1 METPRVI
8 ERRGDRKRS
17 AEEVAEYL
25 VAVGT
30 ALLECGCP
38 AYRVESAVR
47 TIAAL
52 EGYRAEA
59 FALPTGL
66 FVNVRGAGPHTMPV
80 HRMARITEWGLD
92 LDRLVRVD
100 DVFNAVARGDR
111 DLAAAEQDLVAHRAS
126 PRPWPRAARWLAIGA
141 VGGAAA
147 VFFRGSLVD
156 AGVSAVL
163 ALALHGAIFAVKKNP
178 AARFLQDFVHAFLA
192 AVLAYVASRL
202 VSGASRDA
210 IVLAT
215 IVSRVPGMTLTT
227 GLAELAQK
235 NLVSGGARLM
245 EALVTLLS
253 LVLGVAFAVALGRG
267 AFAVTFE
274 VQAHAGLGV
283 GYQLGALL
291 VASFGFGVLFSVPRA
306 WLWTAFVSG
315 AVGYGVSATALR
327 AVPVHAAAFL
337 ASFGVCAF
345 ANGMA
350 KMTDKPAQL
359 FQIPGMM
366 LLVPGTFGFLAVS
379 ALARG
384 EIEGAAR
391 AVEVLL
397 VAGGLVI
404 GVIGANA
411 VVPPRKIL

>member
-1 METPRVI
+1 MLRFKMIEPREAFTAYAKRLEKREALTPRRRE
-8 ERRGDRKRS
+8 ERGHHRRARPRRLRS
-17 AEEVAEYL
+17 SWIARRSSSGGAI
-25 VAVGT
+25 ASGAPRRWPSTSWPSGT
-30 ALLECGCP
+30 SLLECGCP

-66 FVNVRGAGPHTMPV
+66 FVNVRGEGPSATPV

-100 DVFNAVARGDR
+100 DVFNAVARGER
-111 DLAAAEQDLVAHRAS
+111 DLAAAEDDLEAHRAS
-126 PRPWPRAARWLAIGA
+126 PRPWPRALRWLAIGA

-192 AVLAYVASRL
+192 AVLAYGASRL

-227 GLAELAQK
+227 G
-235 NLVSGGARLM
+235 
-245 EALVTLLS
+245 
-253 LVLGVAFAVALGRG
+253 
-267 AFAVTFE
+267 
-274 VQAHAGLGV
+274 
-283 GYQLGALL
+283 
-291 VASFGFGVLFSVPRA
+291 PRPSSRRR
-306 WLWTAFVSG
+306 TSC
-315 AVGYGVSATALR
+315 R
-327 AVPVHAAAFL
+327 A
-337 ASFGVCAF
+337 
-345 ANGMA
+345 
-350 KMTDKPAQL
+350 
-359 FQIPGMM
+359 
-366 LLVPGTFGFLAVS
+366 
-379 ALARG
+379 ARG
-384 EIEGAAR
+384 SWR
-391 AVEVLL
+391 
-397 VAGGLVI
+397 
-404 GVIGANA
+404 
-411 VVPPRKIL
+411 RS